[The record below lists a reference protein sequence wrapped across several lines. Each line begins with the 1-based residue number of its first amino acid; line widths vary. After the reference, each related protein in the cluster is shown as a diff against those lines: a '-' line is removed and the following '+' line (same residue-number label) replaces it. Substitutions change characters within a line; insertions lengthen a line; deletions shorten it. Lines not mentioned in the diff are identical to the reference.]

1 MGFETHI
8 DPDHCRMCALGSIA
22 VDNAAICAEKAN
34 AFLNALLP
42 LGVGPDLPVYRS
54 SFPRRELEGQ

>member
-1 MGFETHI
+1 M
-8 DPDHCRMCALGSIA
+8 
-22 VDNAAICAEKAN
+22 DNAAICAEKAN

-54 SFPRRELEGQ
+54 SFPRRELEGK